1 MDNNYDDFSSNNQII
16 FLSHILNNMYN
27 DNLAQINTL
36 IESIHNLNNSND
48 QIRNTLVQLLNI
60 NQENR
65 NNTRNYSRRFNSNS
79 NNVENNL
86 PTDNTSSIS
95 YLINEYTIPINRN
108 TNNNRYRNINNN
120 RYRNTNTN
128 NNRNTNNIRN
138 NNINSLFPRQ
148 TIVDSYNILESL
160 FQPVQIYPTLSQIEA
175 ATRRVRYCDIA
186 RPINMSC
193 PISMDEFNDNDMV
206 TVIRHCGHIFHN
218 EHIMNWFRSNC
229 RCPVCR
235 YDIREYNSNV
245 SNLFLNSTRD
255 SSGNNIERNNNTMN
269 NTQDS
274 SGNNTNN
281 TNNTTN
287 NSTSHRNLFI
297 SSFFDLSGNY
307 VNNQLDNELYNV
319 FNAFNRNRNV

>member
-1 MDNNYDDFSSNNQII
+1 MDNNYDVFTSNNRII

-27 DNLAQINTL
+27 DNIAQINTL

-108 TNNNRYRNINNN
+108 TNNNRYRN
-120 RYRNTNTN
+120 TNTN

-138 NNINSLFPRQ
+138 NNRNSLFPTQ
-148 TIVDSYNILESL
+148 TIVDSYNILETL

-245 SNLFLNSTRD
+245 SNLFLNNTRD

-269 NTQDS
+269 TSQDS

-281 TNNTTN
+281 TTN
-287 NSTSHRNLFI
+287 NSSSHRNLFI

>member
-1 MDNNYDDFSSNNQII
+1 MDNNYDDFSYNNRII

-27 DNLAQINTL
+27 DNIAQINTL

-108 TNNNRYRNINNN
+108 TNNNRYRN
-120 RYRNTNTN
+120 TNTN

-138 NNINSLFPRQ
+138 NNRNSLFPTQ
-148 TIVDSYNILESL
+148 TIVDSYNILETL

-245 SNLFLNSTRD
+245 SNLFLNNTRD

-269 NTQDS
+269 TSQDS

-281 TNNTTN
+281 TTN
-287 NSTSHRNLFI
+287 NSSSHRNLFI

>member
-1 MDNNYDDFSSNNQII
+1 MDNNYDDFTSNNRII

-36 IESIHNLNNSND
+36 IESIQNLNNSND
-48 QIRNTLVQLLNI
+48 QIRNTLVQLLNR

-65 NNTRNYSRRFNSNS
+65 NNTRNYSRSFNSNS
-79 NNVENNL
+79 NNVDNNL
-86 PTDNTSSIS
+86 PNDITSSIS

-108 TNNNRYRNINNN
+108 TNNNRYRN
-120 RYRNTNTN
+120 T
-128 NNRNTNNIRN
+128 NTNNIRN
-138 NNINSLFPRQ
+138 NNINSLFPTQ
-148 TIVDSYNILESL
+148 PMMDSYNILDTL
-160 FQPVQIYPTLSQIEA
+160 FQPVQIYPTQTQIEA

-206 TVIRHCGHIFHN
+206 TVIRQCGHIFHN
-218 EHIMNWFRSNC
+218 EHIMNWFTSNC

-245 SNLFLNSTRD
+245 SNLFLNSSRD
-255 SSGNNIERNNNTMN
+255 SSGNNIERNNNNMN

-274 SGNNTNN
+274 SGNNANN
-281 TNNTTN
+281 TNN
-287 NSTSHRNLFI
+287 NSSSHRNLFI
-297 SSFFDLSGNY
+297 SSFFDTSGNY
-307 VNNQLDNELYNV
+307 VNNQLDNELYNI
-319 FNAFNRNRNV
+319 FNAFNRNRNF